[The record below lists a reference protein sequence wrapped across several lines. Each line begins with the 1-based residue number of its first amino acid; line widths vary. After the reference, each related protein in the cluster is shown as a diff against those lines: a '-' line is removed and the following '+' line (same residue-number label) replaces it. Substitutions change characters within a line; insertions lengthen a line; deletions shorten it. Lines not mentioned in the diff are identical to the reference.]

1 MSLET
6 SAVRLVEEKLKSR
19 ITISVLYVDQEQE
32 FLNNIIKK

>member
-6 SAVRLVEEKLKSR
+6 SAVRLLEKKLKGR
-19 ITISVLYVDQEQE
+19 INIIVIYVDQEQE